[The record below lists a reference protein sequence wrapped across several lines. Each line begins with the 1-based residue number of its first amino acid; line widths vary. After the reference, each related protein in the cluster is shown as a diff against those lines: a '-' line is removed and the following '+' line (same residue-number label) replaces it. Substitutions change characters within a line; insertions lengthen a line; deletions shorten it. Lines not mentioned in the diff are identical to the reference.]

1 MKRKIFMFV
10 MAFAIIIPAVFML
23 SACGEPDKYY
33 YTITTPENCTFYV
46 NSVVIDKDNKPLVN
60 KGDEFDGQVNITP
73 GYEVSGELVM
83 KVNGKVV
90 DWTDTG
96 ENDYYY
102 FSFIPTED
110 FNIVIEGT
118 IIESVYEVRFEE
130 SEYAD
135 VSGLYIRFEGENEQ
149 LLSDFLRSANKVQH
163 FKYND
168 NLKFYVYTKGYSVE
182 PSLSRSTAFYKDEA
196 KNEYGYV
203 YDDVVVESFDI
214 EFYGAIPVNIFF
226 VKDASGNNLLGGS
239 VDTEQLKMSVNEN
252 NLIITFGSNI
262 SKETISQLTLT
273 INGEVQQNLSLVAGE
288 NVIPLER
295 AYEYVSTDGLE
306 YSPYHY
312 TINLNFYDFDEFSG
326 IFDEQM
332 A

>member
-1 MKRKIFMFV
+1 MKKKIFMFV

-46 NSVVIDKDNKPLVN
+46 NSVVTDKDNKPLVN

-73 GYEVSGELVM
+73 GYEVSGELVI

-118 IIESVYEVRFEE
+118 IIESVYEVRFIEG
-130 SEYAD
+130 EYAD
-135 VSGLYIRFEGENEQ
+135 VSDLYIRFEGENEQ

-182 PSLSRSTAFYKDEA
+182 PSLSMGTAFYKDEA

-214 EFYGAIPVNIFF
+214 EFYEAIPVNIFF
-226 VKDASGNNLLGGS
+226 VKDASGNNFIGGS

-273 INGEVQQNLSLVAGE
+273 INGEVQQDLSLVACE

-295 AYEYVSTDGLE
+295 AYEYVSNDGFE

>member
-1 MKRKIFMFV
+1 MKKKIFMFV

-46 NSVVIDKDNKPLVN
+46 NSVVTDKDNKPLVN

-73 GYEVSGELVM
+73 GYEVSGELVI

-110 FNIVIEGT
+110 FDIVIEGT

-168 NLKFYVYTKGYSVE
+168 NLKFYVYTKGYS
-182 PSLSRSTAFYKDEA
+182 EA

-203 YDDVVVESFDI
+203 YDDAVVESFDI
-214 EFYGAIPVNIFF
+214 EFYGTIPVNISF
-226 VKDASGNNLLGGS
+226 VKDASGNNLIGGS

>member
-1 MKRKIFMFV
+1 MKKKIFMFV

-46 NSVVIDKDNKPLVN
+46 NSVVTDKDNKPLVN

-73 GYEVSGELVM
+73 GYEVSGELVI

-118 IIESVYEVRFEE
+118 IIESLYEVKFIEG
-130 SEYAD
+130 EYAD
-135 VSGLYIRFEGENEQ
+135 VSNLYIRFEGENEQ

-182 PSLSRSTAFYKDEA
+182 PSLSRWAAFYKDEA

-214 EFYGAIPVNIFF
+214 EFYEAIPVNISF
-226 VKDASGNNLLGGS
+226 VKDASGNNLIGGS

-288 NVIPLER
+288 NVIQLER

-312 TINLNFYDFDEFSG
+312 TIDLNFYEFDEFDG
-326 IFDEQM
+326 IKF
-332 A
+332 

>member
-1 MKRKIFMFV
+1 MKKKIFSICL
-10 MAFAIIIPAVFML
+10 AFALLVPAVFML
-23 SACGEPDKYY
+23 TACGEPDKYY

-73 GYEVSGELVM
+73 GYEVSGELVI

-118 IIESVYEVRFEE
+118 IIESLYEVKFIEG
-130 SEYAD
+130 EYAD
-135 VSGLYIRFEGENEQ
+135 VSNLYIRFEGENEQ

-182 PSLSRSTAFYKDEA
+182 PSFFRGYAFYKDEA

-203 YDDVVVESFDI
+203 YDDAVVESFDI
-214 EFYGAIPVNIFF
+214 EFYGTIPVNISF
-226 VKDASGNNLLGGS
+226 VKDASGNNLIGGS

-262 SKETISQLTLT
+262 SQETISQLTLT
-273 INGEVQQNLSLVAGE
+273 INGEVKQNLSLVAGE
-288 NVIPLER
+288 NVISLKR
-295 AYEYVSTDGLE
+295 AYKYVSTDGLE

>member
-1 MKRKIFMFV
+1 M
-10 MAFAIIIPAVFML
+10 
-23 SACGEPDKYY
+23 
-33 YTITTPENCTFYV
+33 
-46 NSVVIDKDNKPLVN
+46 
-60 KGDEFDGQVNITP
+60 
-73 GYEVSGELVM
+73 
-83 KVNGKVV
+83 
-90 DWTDTG
+90 
-96 ENDYYY
+96 
-102 FSFIPTED
+102 
-110 FNIVIEGT
+110 IEGT
-118 IIESVYEVRFEE
+118 IIESLYEVRFIEG
-130 SEYAD
+130 EYAD
-135 VSGLYIRFEGENEQ
+135 VSDLYIRFEGENEQ

-182 PSLSRSTAFYKDEA
+182 PSLSRWAAFYKDEA

-214 EFYGAIPVNIFF
+214 EFYGTIPVNISFI
-226 VKDASGNNLLGGS
+226 KDASGNNLIGGS

-312 TINLNFYDFDEFSG
+312 TINLNFYDFDEFDG
-326 IFDEQM
+326 IVIS
-332 A
+332 

>member
-1 MKRKIFMFV
+1 MKKKILSFCL
-10 MAFAIIIPAVFML
+10 AFALIIPAVFML
-23 SACGEPDKYY
+23 SACGEPNKYY

-46 NSVVIDKDNKPLVN
+46 NSVVTDKDNKPLVN

-73 GYEVSGELVM
+73 GYEVSGELV
-83 KVNGKVV
+83 
-90 DWTDTG
+90 

-110 FNIVIEGT
+110 FDIVIEGT

-182 PSLSRSTAFYKDEA
+182 PSFYRGYAFYKDEA

-203 YDDVVVESFDI
+203 YDDAVVESFDI
-214 EFYGAIPVNIFF
+214 EFYGTIPVNIFF
-226 VKDASGNNLLGGS
+226 AKDESGNNFIGGS

-252 NLIITFGSNI
+252 NLIITFDSNI
-262 SKETISQLTLT
+262 SQETISQLTLT

-312 TINLNFYDFDEFSG
+312 TIDLNFYDFGEFSS